1 MKFRSFMF
9 EGIFMSKNDQLK
21 LSIINDFIYRRIT
34 RPEAA
39 QLLDTTERTVTRMAN
54 KIRRQGI
61 AGIKHGNSGK
71 TPANKTS
78 STLLSKAIQKYEKDY
93 FDMNVTHALEYLH
106 KDEEF
111 KNLKYEVFRHKLKSK
126 GLVKRK
132 KRRLSVKRNLR
143 VRSSSEGY
151 ILQMDGSHHKWNR
164 KDEWCLIAAIDDAT
178 SDIPYGEFFLSEDTL
193 NCMTVI
199 QRIIEKKGIPMAIY
213 VDKAGWFGGLKRQQF
228 SHFKT
233 ACEELGIKVIFANS
247 PQAKGRVER
256 AWDTFQDRIIPEMR
270 LRNIH
275 SITAANYYLQKE
287 FIPNYWAKNNTV
299 VARDLEPKY
308 RPIPGHIDLNEIFCL
323 KEQRQVKSDH
333 TISWNGIHYHVKT
346 DLLYAIHKQSIE
358 IRTYQDLTSKAFF
371 AGKEVHLTKV
381 EELIKQTA

>member
-1 MKFRSFMF
+1 MF

-346 DLLYAIHKQSIE
+346 NLLYAIHKQSIE

-381 EELIKQTA
+381 EELLKQTA

>member
-346 DLLYAIHKQSIE
+346 NLLYAIHKQSIE

-381 EELIKQTA
+381 EELLKQTA

>member
-39 QLLDTTERTVTRMAN
+39 QLLDTTERTVTRIAN

-346 DLLYAIHKQSIE
+346 DLIYAIHKQSIE

-381 EELIKQTA
+381 EELLKQTA

>member
-1 MKFRSFMF
+1 MF

-381 EELIKQTA
+381 EELLKQTA